1 MKLSVIIMAVKETK
15 RDILNYVLEKYSN
28 DEKLVAYATHEI
40 ELLDKKASNKV
51 ATKTQKENVEIKDI
65 ILSILT
71 DTPARIAEIQAKN
84 DKLKDLSNQKI
95 SSLLTQL
102 VKEDKVER
110 VVDKKNTYFKL
121 R

>member
-1 MKLSVIIMAVKETK
+1 MADKKITK
-15 RDILNYVLEKYSN
+15 RMVLEHILKEYAT
-28 DEKLVAYATHEI
+28 DTMVVEYATHEI
-40 ELLDKKASNKV
+40 ELLDKKASTKV
-51 ATKTQKENVEIKDI
+51 ATKNQKENVEIKDI
-65 ILSILT
+65 ILSVLT

-84 DKLKDLSNQKI
+84 DKLKDLSNQKV